1 MEERMNQILGF
12 VRELMAGLGAREI
25 NPSETAS
32 QELMDAA
39 RIDMD
44 SWERDFPEV
53 PNPSGEGVNT
63 LRTILTPSMLVA
75 LGGFRIGDIEAVRA
89 FEIGNTYT
97 KNYLIPTKA
106 PFKSWNLSVGT
117 YGEGESLEN
126 MRGTMRAFLL
136 NMGISQV
143 EFIPESEYGTY
154 APDQC
159 ERIVTTDPSDQEV
172 ELGIMGQF
180 HPEVIENFFIGC
192 DAYGG
197 ELFLDLVVGLVA
209 SANQSAEEAAQ
220 PSASVDAAILSEEAA
235 QLDELERQIQAL
247 FGASAFENDLN

>member
-25 NPSETAS
+25 EPADTAS
-32 QELMDAA
+32 QELMNAA

-53 PNPSGEGVNT
+53 PDGSGGVKA
-63 LRTILTPSMLVA
+63 LRTILMPSMLVA
-75 LGGFRIGDIEAVRA
+75 LGGCRIGEIEAVRA

-97 KNYLIPTKA
+97 KNYLIPTKE
-106 PFKSWNLSVGT
+106 PFKSWNLSVGA
-117 YGEGESLEN
+117 YGEGEDLEN

-136 NMGISQV
+136 NMGISEV
-143 EFIPESEYGTY
+143 EFVAESEYGTY

-159 ERIVTTDPSDQEV
+159 ERIVTKDPAGQEV
-172 ELGIMGQF
+172 ELGIMGKF
-180 HPEVIENFFIGC
+180 HPQVIDNFYIGC
-192 DAYGG
+192 DAYGA

-209 SANQSAEEAAQ
+209 SANQKPEDASQAA
-220 PSASVDAAILSEEAA
+220 PSIDAAILAEEAA
-235 QLDELERQIQAL
+235 QLDELEQQIRAL
-247 FGASAFENDLN
+247 FGTTFDNELN

>member
-1 MEERMNQILGF
+1 MDEKMNQILGF

-25 NPSETAS
+25 EPADTAS
-32 QELMDAA
+32 QELMNAA

-53 PNPSGEGVNT
+53 PDASGDGMKA

-75 LGGFRIGDIEAVRA
+75 LGGCRIGEIEAVRA
-89 FEIGNTYT
+89 FEVGNTYT
-97 KNYLIPTKA
+97 KNYLIPTA
-106 PFKSWNLSVGT
+106 DPFKSWNLSFGA

-136 NMGISQV
+136 NMGMAEV
-143 EFIPESEYGTY
+143 EFVPESEYGTY

-159 ERIVTTDPSDQEV
+159 ERIVTKDLSGQEV
-172 ELGIMGQF
+172 ELGIMGKF
-180 HPEVIENFFIGC
+180 HPEVVENFFIGC
-192 DAYGG
+192 DAYGA

-209 SANQSAEEAAQ
+209 AANQEPQEDETAA
-220 PSASVDAAILSEEAA
+220 PSIDAAILAEEAA
-235 QLDELERQIQAL
+235 QLDELEQQIRAL
-247 FGASAFENDLN
+247 FGTTFDNDLN